1 MNPIEFLQ
9 SLLKINRA
17 AAILIMTGLGVVAAG
32 AVAVSWMGGGQNVLT
47 LAIYVLGLG
56 LIATVLTFVVSN
68 PLMKTVLGWM
78 FIVVFAVILFCAF
91 DSVMQVT
98 GRTPSPPCWRTI
110 LEEPPRVC
118 EARFENGQQGNS
130 FAVSSNAPD
139 PSPTPIDPVG
149 EVTGV
154 AGTPVVDEPVI
165 VGGPASAPPLIHLQF
180 TPPVARATSR
190 DIARDLAGNGWDVAG
205 GDRGGEEVARGPSKT
220 QIRYYSADYAENAR
234 WLARDLSARLDGAEV
249 LVNDFSQ
256 AGLIARPNLLE
267 IWLAPPAP

>member
-1 MNPIEFLQ
+1 MTPIEFLQ

-32 AVAVSWMGGGQNVLT
+32 AVAVSWMGGGQNVIT
-47 LAIYVLGLG
+47 LATYVLGLG

-91 DSVMQVT
+91 DSVMQIT

-139 PSPTPIDPVG
+139 PSPTPTDPVG

-154 AGTPVVDEPVI
+154 PGTPVAEEPVI

-180 TPPVARATSR
+180 TPPVTRATSR
-190 DIARDLAGNGWDVAG
+190 DIARDLA
-205 GDRGGEEVARGPSKT
+205 GEEVARGPSKT